1 MVRTA
6 VSAAA
11 ATACLAL
18 ATPAWAS
25 STIQINPDHKD
36 ETAGGFSTQDC
47 ADPRF
52 AGRPADHDGWHFV
65 LPGGKAAGD
74 FETLTLAFETG
85 TGKVTVTVP
94 DADDAY
100 PDALYSAG
108 NRLIH
113 AYLFTPAGW
122 TLLDGSAVIT
132 GTAAKFNLSHTC
144 GGTAPSQSPSPTP
157 SPTVSESPQ
166 PSESP
171 SESTSPSGS
180 ASPSESASVSPSPS
194 ESTSASPSTP
204 ATASPSPGTGGG
216 GGEGGL
222 PLTGVATTS
231 IALGGLALI
240 GGGALLM
247 LRRRRDNVTFTS

>member
-1 MVRTA
+1 MAHRRRVVRAA
-6 VSAAA
+6 VSTAA

-25 STIQINPDHKD
+25 GTIPINPDHRD

-52 AGRPADHDGWHFV
+52 GDRPAGHDGWHFV
-65 LPGGKAAGD
+65 LPGGKASGG
-74 FETLTLAFETG
+74 FETLTLTFATDTG
-85 TGKVTVTVP
+85 EVTVTVP
-94 DADDAY
+94 DADDAH
-100 PDALYSAG
+100 PDALYPAG
-108 NRLIH
+108 KNGSRLIH

-122 TLLDGSAVIT
+122 TLLDGSATIS

-144 GGTAPSQSPSPTP
+144 AGTAPSQSPSPTP
-157 SPTVSESPQ
+157 SPTTSQSPQ

-171 SESTSPSGS
+171 SESTSPSD
-180 ASPSESASVSPSPS
+180 P
-194 ESTSASPSTP
+194 ASPSTP
-204 ATASPSPGTGGG
+204 TTASPSTGPGGSG
-216 GGEGGL
+216 GGEGDL

-240 GGGALLM
+240 GAGTLLM